1 MGSTFGRIFRI
12 ATFGESHGPGVG
24 VVIDGCPPGVPI
36 TPAEVQA
43 ELDRRRPGQSRL
55 TTQRREADTVEV
67 LSGLFEGVTTG
78 HPIAF
83 LVRNEDARPDAYLH
97 LKDLYRPSHADF
109 TYRAK
114 YGVRDWRGG
123 GGLGAPASPAGR
135 SAVCATGGAGGA
147 RARGRR
153 SAGSPRA
160 PWRGRCSAWRAS
172 SWWPGSAGST

>member
-123 GGLGAPASPAGR
+123 GRSSARETIGRVAAGAVARKVLGLAGIEL
-135 SAVCATGGAGGA
+135 V
-147 RARGRR
+147 
-153 SAGSPRA
+153 
-160 PWRGRCSAWRAS
+160 AWVSRVH
-172 SWWPGSAGST
+172 T